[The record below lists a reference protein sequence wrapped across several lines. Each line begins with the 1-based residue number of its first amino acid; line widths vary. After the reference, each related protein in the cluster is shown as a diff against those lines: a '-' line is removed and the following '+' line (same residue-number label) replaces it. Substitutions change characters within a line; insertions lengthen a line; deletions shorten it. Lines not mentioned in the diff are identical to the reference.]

1 MKDVDEKSSSLL
13 KIISPVFPGANTV
26 IVEIVPVESIVAV
39 TESPT
44 KFNLDTLLIPAIRA
58 TPSSNIV
65 RPFK

>member
-1 MKDVDEKSSSLL
+1 M
-13 KIISPVFPGANTV
+13 SPVFPGANTV